1 MAKASGRKSLAAVVL
16 ARTAWRIADKRG
28 ERDVKGY
35 GVGLRVFR
43 LVITSKGCKAGV
55 TNEFPRYVNG
65 TVKLHCERHILRCGA
80 ESIRH

>member
-1 MAKASGRKSLAAVVL
+1 MV
-16 ARTAWRIADKRG
+16 
-28 ERDVKGY
+28 EGY

-65 TVKLHCERHILRCGA
+65 TVKLHCERHIFRCGA
-80 ESIRH
+80 KSIRR